1 MQIAL
6 LNYSGTCFQILK
18 QWTNTQVATWRQHIC
33 SRAVAKQI
41 TSELKEEL
49 LLTRWYRLVTDGSS
63 DKDDKFLPILVR
75 KADKV
80 SGLIVTSLL
89 DMPNIT
95 SGSTAQQMYVC
106 YEVREAFSLDW
117 NNCVM
122 YSSDNINSM
131 IGQHNKKSEKNRIF
145 IQKIWNPRGDQ
156 KIFDVGCPCDLAHL
170 WAGMGAKERSVNVE
184 GFVIDIY
191 YQEWKTNKP
200 ARWVHEL

>member
-1 MQIAL
+1 M
-6 LNYSGTCFQILK
+6 
-18 QWTNTQVATWRQHIC
+18 
-33 SRAVAKQI
+33 
-41 TSELKEEL
+41 
-49 LLTRWYRLVTDGSS
+49 TRWYRLVTDGSS

-145 IQKIWNPRGDQ
+145 IQKI
-156 KIFDVGCPCDLAHL
+156 
-170 WAGMGAKERSVNVE
+170 
-184 GFVIDIY
+184 
-191 YQEWKTNKP
+191 
-200 ARWVHEL
+200 

>member
-1 MQIAL
+1 M
-6 LNYSGTCFQILK
+6 
-18 QWTNTQVATWRQHIC
+18 
-33 SRAVAKQI
+33 
-41 TSELKEEL
+41 
-49 LLTRWYRLVTDGSS
+49 TRWYRLATDGSS

-75 KADKV
+75 QADKV

-145 IQKIWNPRGDQ
+145 IQKI
-156 KIFDVGCPCDLAHL
+156 
-170 WAGMGAKERSVNVE
+170 
-184 GFVIDIY
+184 
-191 YQEWKTNKP
+191 
-200 ARWVHEL
+200 

>member
-1 MQIAL
+1 M
-6 LNYSGTCFQILK
+6 
-18 QWTNTQVATWRQHIC
+18 
-33 SRAVAKQI
+33 
-41 TSELKEEL
+41 
-49 LLTRWYRLVTDGSS
+49 TRWYRLVTDGSS

-131 IGQHNKKSEKNRIF
+131 IG
-145 IQKIWNPRGDQ
+145 
-156 KIFDVGCPCDLAHL
+156 
-170 WAGMGAKERSVNVE
+170 ERNS
-184 GFVIDIY
+184 
-191 YQEWKTNKP
+191 T
-200 ARWVHEL
+200 L